1 MQRDMEKGQKGS
13 QGFGGYMREGHQGRP
28 FLGSKFFQCHA
39 VFSIK
44 RPNNSFSH
52 PSLKWAPPPRENPG
66 SATAKGIEKGAKE
79 VEKYESLK
87 RYVPISES
95 L

>member
-1 MQRDMEKGQKGS
+1 MEKGQKGS
-13 QGFGGYMREGHQGRP
+13 QGFGGYIGEGHQGRP
-28 FLGSKFFQCHA
+28 SPGSKFFQCHA
-39 VFSIK
+39 VFSK
-44 RPNNSFSH
+44 KKQPNNSFSH

-66 SATAKGIEKGAKE
+66 SATTKGLETGAKE
-79 VEKYESLK
+79 VEKYQSLK

>member
-1 MQRDMEKGQKGS
+1 MEKGQKGS
-13 QGFGGYMREGHQGRP
+13 QGFGGYMGGHQGHLSP
-28 FLGSKFFQCHA
+28 GSKFFQCHA
-39 VFSIK
+39 VFSK
-44 RPNNSFSH
+44 KKPNKSFSH

-79 VEKYESLK
+79 VEKYQSLK
-87 RYVPISES
+87 RFVPISES